1 MTSLHPAATD
11 PSLPGPPRDAAG
23 SSPPHAVPGPP
34 DAVAPAIPAVPMVP
48 AVPMCSIATAA
59 EPGAT
64 TPGTP
69 DGAARQGCASRH
81 DSVPQPRS
89 RNDVEAAGPFLSGP
103 ETDGPET
110 DGPEADGD
118 PTTTRLRAAFAD
130 RLRAAHAQGRS
141 VAELAQACRRPL
153 AEVRVLLGL
162 DAAAEDGPAAPDGP
176 SSDAVVVDV
185 DGRDGS
191 GAEAGFVRFRP
202 ADAPPEDGPSVPTP
216 RAGREDLR
224 ILGSRRPSPSRRLRR
239 MHPQAARTGQGATAR
254 ETAATDPTGAGL
266 PDAAGWTDGSAGTAG
281 TAEPTTGAVVAAA
294 QVPPSATGTGSF
306 GVTTPA
312 TGSSPATTGPVI
324 VDSATTDS
332 AAVGPAAVESTAG
345 TPWAEPQLG
354 ILIGGSPGQ
363 ADTLGRP
370 EERAPVRVAARPI
383 RVGRGTCLVVLP
395 SWRPAIAVS
404 VSTEQL
410 LSATGLGFG
419 QLADAQLT
427 VLMNPGALHDR
438 ELELH
443 GWESGPAGR
452 PRRGGRP

>member
-34 DAVAPAIPAVPMVP
+34 DPMAPAIPTVPMVP

-89 RNDVEAAGPFLSGP
+89 RNDVEAAGPSAP
-103 ETDGPET
+103 
-110 DGPEADGD
+110 GPEADDPETDDPEAGGD

-176 SSDAVVVDV
+176 SSDAVIVDVDV
-185 DGRDGS
+185 DGRAGS
-191 GAEAGFVRFRP
+191 EAEDGFVRFRP
-202 ADAPPEDGPSVPTP
+202 ADAPPEGGPSVPKP
-216 RAGREDLR
+216 RTGREDQR

-306 GVTTPA
+306 GVTAPA
-312 TGSSPATTGPVI
+312 TGSSP
-324 VDSATTDS
+324 ATTDS

-345 TPWAEPQLG
+345 TRWAEPQLG

-363 ADTLGRP
+363 ADALGRP

-404 VSTEQL
+404 VSTELL

-419 QLADAQLT
+419 QLADARLT